1 MVSCDLDLVKP
12 PFSAPVGPGMPRKPS
27 KPANERTPWPQYRS
41 QHRRRSHEEAH
52 AGDAAP
58 IVPQVLEHRLVCDS
72 EVLLVKDHDSLAKL
86 IGELRAAG
94 QFGYDSE
101 FIGEHSYHPA
111 LCVIQ
116 VATANRVAIIDPL
129 EGLELNPLWE
139 LLADAAV
146 QKIVHAGEPDL
157 EPVVRHLGRPPV
169 NIFDT
174 QVAAAFAGL
183 PYPMAL
189 GKLLHHVTGL
199 ELMSSSRALK
209 FSQWDHRP
217 LSPAQLR
224 YAADDVRY
232 LPLLQHKLEEMLAA
246 NRTHE
251 WAEDEVRMLCD
262 PARYTFDA
270 ESQRI
275 RVRGV
280 EKLTSRQRAL
290 LRNLISWRDATARTH
305 NVPPRSLLRDEV
317 VFELSAAPVQ
327 TLQALKQ
334 VPGLPRPV
342 VREYAEEILAITA
355 RALVEAG
362 EPEDTEARPR
372 VRKMDREQHRER
384 VDAVWEDIRRAS
396 VERAIDPGIVT
407 SKRELDRVLRAIE
420 AGQSPTEFRLFTGW
434 RRIFLTP
441 ILNAL
446 TA

>member
-1 MVSCDLDLVKP
+1 M
-12 PFSAPVGPGMPRKPS
+12 
-27 KPANERTPWPQYRS
+27 
-41 QHRRRSHEEAH
+41 
-52 AGDAAP
+52 
-58 IVPQVLEHRLVCDS
+58 
-72 EVLLVKDHDSLAKL
+72 
-86 IGELRAAG
+86 
-94 QFGYDSE
+94 
-101 FIGEHSYHPA
+101 
-111 LCVIQ
+111 
-116 VATANRVAIIDPL
+116 
-129 EGLELNPLWE
+129 
-139 LLADAAV
+139 
-146 QKIVHAGEPDL
+146 
-157 EPVVRHLGRPPV
+157 
-169 NIFDT
+169 
-174 QVAAAFAGL
+174 
-183 PYPMAL
+183 
-189 GKLLHHVTGL
+189 
-199 ELMSSSRALK
+199 
-209 FSQWDHRP
+209 
-217 LSPAQLR
+217 
-224 YAADDVRY
+224 
-232 LPLLQHKLEEMLAA
+232 
-246 NRTHE
+246 
-251 WAEDEVRMLCD
+251 
-262 PARYTFDA
+262 
-270 ESQRI
+270 
-275 RVRGV
+275 